1 VRALKTSA
9 IRLSG
14 LARYIFRNSVS
25 GIGEVWMLDSNG
37 YNNGSERVEEDLS
50 CLLMGDGG
58 DAGVWILLGVSIVA
72 VKRGFR

>member
-1 VRALKTSA
+1 
-9 IRLSG
+9 
-14 LARYIFRNSVS
+14 
-25 GIGEVWMLDSNG
+25 MLDSNG

-72 VKRGFR
+72 VRKGFR